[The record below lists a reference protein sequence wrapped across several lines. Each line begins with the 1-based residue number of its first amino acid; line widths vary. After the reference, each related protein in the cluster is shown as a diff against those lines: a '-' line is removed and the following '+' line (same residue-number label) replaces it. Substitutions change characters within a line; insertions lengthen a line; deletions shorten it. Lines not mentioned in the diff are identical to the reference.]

1 MNEKDHVS
9 NIPNTPSTQRMLQC
23 EAVCMTDRFDFKALG
38 ERLMSGYRCTLY
50 RDVLGIEIQQGY
62 CFVFPYGVA
71 VFWNLTED
79 TKTRLRSEM
88 MPFANVVNQQAEA
101 ETYSYSLQQE
111 HYRITR
117 DHIDI
122 VSFQPLPLIA
132 ISHAMAQSITL
143 SVFESQALQTIRDT
157 AHIPRALA
165 ETGRI
170 SLRRRDTA
178 KIRGRLF
185 LTKSDIILK
194 YDLLDTPE
202 FFWEYTELDSIYQI
216 FANYLEIRTRT
227 TVLSQRLETIRE
239 LFEMLADE
247 QKHQHSSTLEW
258 IIIWLIAVEL
268 VIFMIKDVVLQS

>member
-1 MNEKDHVS
+1 MQEIDAS
-9 NIPNTPSTQRMLQC
+9 SGQSRMLQC
-23 EAVCMTDRFDFKALG
+23 EAVCLTDRFDFKALG
-38 ERLMSGYRCTLY
+38 ERLMSTYRCMLY
-50 RDVLGIEIQQGY
+50 RDVLGIEIQHGF

-71 VFWNLTED
+71 VFWNLSED
-79 TKTRLRSEM
+79 IKTRLRNEL
-88 MPFANVVNQQAEA
+88 MPFANVVNQQPET
-101 ETYSYSLQQE
+101 ETYSYSINQDN
-111 HYRITR
+111 YRITR
-117 DHIDI
+117 DHIEI

-165 ETGRI
+165 ESGRI

-202 FFWEYTELDSIYQI
+202 FFWEYPELDSIYQV
-216 FANYLEIRTRT
+216 FANYLEIKTRT
-227 TVLSQRLETIRE
+227 NVLSQRLETIRE

-268 VIFMIKDVVLQS
+268 VIFLINDVLLKT